1 MGQSCEFHFQEGF
14 AGEAVE
20 MAVAGKSSARFKART
35 RAQIGLAKIET
46 LQLQAGQTVSI
57 SIPALGLRSDFQVGA
72 ADRWV
77 TVNVAD
83 NTLVVR
89 SVQAGPGYV

>member
-1 MGQSCEFHFQEGF
+1 MGKTCEFHFQEGF
-14 AGEAVE
+14 TGNTVELAVD
-20 MAVAGKSSARFKART
+20 GKSSARFEART
-35 RAQIGLAKIET
+35 RVQIGLARIET
-46 LQLQAGQTVSI
+46 LALEAGQTVSI
-57 SIPALGLRSDFQVGA
+57 ALPALGLKRDFLVSA

-83 NTLVVR
+83 NTLVVQ